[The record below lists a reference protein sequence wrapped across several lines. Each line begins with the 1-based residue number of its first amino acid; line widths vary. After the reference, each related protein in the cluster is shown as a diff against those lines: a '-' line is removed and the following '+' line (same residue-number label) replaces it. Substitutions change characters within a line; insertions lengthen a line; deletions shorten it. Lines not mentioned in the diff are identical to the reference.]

1 MTFTKWLLGIVTIV
15 LFPFTLVILTLYA
28 VFIRIPHWL
37 GGMML
42 EWFDELRKKLNENNT
57 RTRD

>member
-1 MTFTKWLLGIVTIV
+1 MTFTKWLLGIATIV

-42 EWFDELRKKLNENNT
+42 EWFDELKKKLNKHK
-57 RTRD
+57 

>member
-1 MTFTKWLLGIVTIV
+1 MTFTKWLLGIATIV

-28 VFIRIPHWL
+28 VFIRIPNWL

-42 EWFDELRKKLNENNT
+42 EWFDELKKKLNEHK
-57 RTRD
+57 